1 MYTRN
6 LKLKDNEVPAKI
18 NKETGEIV
26 EVRNEFK
33 SLELTREVFSSK
45 TLFRKTYE
53 DVDRFLIKK
62 LSDAEYKVVMMM
74 ALMADAGTNS
84 LKPLDDS
91 TSMRTLEEYFNVDRR
106 RIRAILDKLFSLGVY
121 AKFKIA
127 EVDNPYKNYW
137 ILNPYI
143 SFKGRVIESDI
154 MKLFNNTIIA
164 RHHFEEM
171 SKLITGVV
179 DKKGTKLIDS

>member
-1 MYTRN
+1 MYTRTF
-6 LKLKDNEVPAKI
+6 KLQDNEVPAKI
-18 NKETGEIV
+18 NKETGEIT
-26 EVRNEFK
+26 EVRNEFRA
-33 SLELTREVFSSK
+33 LEPTREVFNGK
-45 TLFRKTYE
+45 ALFRKTYE
-53 DVDRFLIKK
+53 DVDRFLLKK
-62 LSDAEYKVVMMM
+62 LSDAEYKVVTMMS
-74 ALMADAGTNS
+74 LMADPGTNS

-91 TSMRTLEEYFNVDRR
+91 TSMRTLEDKFGVDRR
-106 RIRAILDKLFSLGVY
+106 RMSMILNKLFSLGVY

-171 SKLITGVV
+171 EKLSTGYV
-179 DKKGTKLIDS
+179 DKKALK